1 MLASIVACG
10 DSAKEWYKVPCDLSV
25 GCNDC
30 VKFGHEVD
38 YLVVVNSP
46 LKFHPRL
53 DNKYTDRLKVITDS
67 KPKKFLCHNSN
78 WKKYFPKAELLAF
91 KTFIGTYRKGR
102 VYCSKTS
109 PFVAITL
116 AASLGATEIILWGV
130 DMVSH
135 HTYSPGKRGF
145 SIELDYYKILFEQ
158 LEKCG
163 VKVWIGNDNTVLKGF
178 LPVYISGLEGLD
190 DPQTKPLTYI
200 ESYTPTSDFI
210 GDALKLKNKHR
221 K

>member
-1 MLASIVACG
+1 MQPEIKIVSVIGCG
-10 DSAKEWYKVPCDLSV
+10 DSAKDWNKVPVDLSIGV
-25 GCNDC
+25 NDC
-30 VKFGHEVD
+30 VKHGHEVD

-67 KPKKFLCHNSN
+67 KPKRFFCHNTN
-78 WKKYFPKAELLAF
+78 WRKWVPNAELLGF

-116 AASLGATEIILWGV
+116 AASLGATDIIIWGV
-130 DMVSH
+130 DMVNH

-145 SIELDYYKILFEQ
+145 NIEFEYYKLLFEQ
-158 LEKCG
+158 LQQTG
-163 VKVWIGNDNTVLKGF
+163 VKVWIGNEDTVLKQF
-178 LPVYISGLEGLD
+178 LPLYVY
-190 DPQTKPLTYI
+190 
-200 ESYTPTSDFI
+200 
-210 GDALKLKNKHR
+210 
-221 K
+221 